1 MHFLKKE
8 IRILIIR
15 NIKKESLDIEIDG
28 KLYQLTGQLAQD
40 GFHASQTEIS
50 YVSDEEHPIP
60 MEERQKLAKSIAENP
75 YSGSQEFVDFLL
87 DTNVKLTTHLCPISD
102 IEKNKVLQIIQSQW
116 TESNAEFALQ
126 FDMP

>member
-1 MHFLKKE
+1 M
-8 IRILIIR
+8 IIR
-15 NIKKESLDIEIDG
+15 NIKKESLDIEIEG

-87 DTNVKLTTHLCPISD
+87 DTNVKLTTQLCPISD

>member
-1 MHFLKKE
+1 M
-8 IRILIIR
+8 IIR
-15 NIKKESLDIEIDG
+15 NIKKESLDIEIEG

-40 GFHASQTEIS
+40 GFHASQAEIS

-102 IEKNKVLQIIQSQW
+102 IERVKVIQEICTHW
-116 TESNAEFALQ
+116 DKTGAEFKIQ
-126 FDMP
+126 FDIPCIHQQQ